1 MVNIRFCVKISY
13 YYVVFL
19 FEYVKTFTFIDSLR
33 KKNTIFALL
42 FIQITINNSY
52 HLTYEL

>member
-42 FIQITINNSY
+42 FI
-52 HLTYEL
+52 